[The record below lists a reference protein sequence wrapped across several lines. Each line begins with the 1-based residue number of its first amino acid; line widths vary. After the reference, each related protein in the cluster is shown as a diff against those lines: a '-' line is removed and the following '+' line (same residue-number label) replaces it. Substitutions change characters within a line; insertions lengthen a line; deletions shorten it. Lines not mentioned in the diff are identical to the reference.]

1 MKGADSSTGDSDV
14 DEAAERLAAL
24 DDVLGGHPSA
34 GPPDDDDF
42 AGRPGDTPRVGPSEV
57 DLLLLLN
64 QAGAEHRDTLQRPGR
79 AARTRV
85 GRFTL
90 LREVGR
96 GGFATVHEAVDAR
109 LHRRVALKIAHA
121 EPALAPRLHRR
132 FMREAELAAR
142 VVHPHVVTIH
152 EVGEDEGVVFIAAEF
167 CDGGSL
173 EGWLQ
178 SRPGPVAP
186 RTAAAVVR
194 ALAEGL
200 HTAHG
205 CGVIHRDIKP
215 ANVLLAT
222 ATSVPLLVDAEG
234 RGFAVKLG
242 DFGLGKLA
250 DEAVDGGQVTPL
262 SRAGDRVGTLAWMA
276 PEQADRTRG
285 PVGPHTDIYALG
297 LLLDR
302 MLTGRCRQEAEG
314 EAETL
319 RLILM
324 EEAVSPDR
332 VVGAVPAD
340 LAAVCLKCLAK
351 DPRER
356 YNSAA
361 EFAVDLSRFLEGR
374 PTAARPVTVFSRL
387 VKAARR
393 QPLLSGSL
401 VAACLAVLVGVF
413 LWLDGVGKQA
423 EIERRNTDLVR
434 HEAAGELRLGF
445 DALRNGSV
453 AGALERLR
461 ACRSID
467 PTLTDSLAGRWLV
480 ARLHGERRS
489 LLDVAAVRPDAN
501 AASPRGIH
509 VIAVS
514 SDGALLAAGR
524 ADGTLS
530 LARRSES
537 SGEPSWLHLPAHD
550 EINDVAFSPD
560 GVRVVTAGQ
569 DGAVHVWSTVNG
581 SLLASPAAG
590 EKPLYAAA
598 FSPDGTRLAWGGE
611 ARTITV
617 ADPAKP
623 SSPRVLAPFDA
634 DASTTPP
641 PDGEIEEIVW
651 LDDDRFVASCGK
663 RVAIV
668 RAADG
673 GIEREFKGLS
683 GVVGSLDLSPDRRL
697 LLCAGTDV
705 EPSLL
710 DLESGRVVLTLP
722 AHPNWIQGAIFSP
735 DGRTVATGCKDG
747 VIRRFE
753 VATGALERTHVGH
766 EGRLWDV
773 RFLPD
778 GTLLSA
784 GGDGTLREWLAT
796 APAACSGA
804 VEIGLDAG
812 TIADV
817 AFRPGA
823 AASSGA
829 SDGASDREAL
839 LLLKT
844 GKPLVASIPTGPVSV
859 AEGFDVV
866 GGRQVGAEP
875 HGPRMGVV
883 ASGRLFVFEHALAA
897 APTPVGERVSS
908 FTWVAD
914 GRLLSGG
921 WDGDLRVV
929 DAGLARSAVV
939 DQFTSSINCLELGG
953 PAGDLLAAGAG
964 EELRTYFLPES
975 GPPVRRS
982 REALVTQ
989 RVPGVRVMS
998 IAWSPDASH
1007 LAYGTSIG
1015 TVHIVDAATGAPI
1028 GTFANH
1034 VSTVHSL
1041 RWSRDGRALISADED
1056 AVRISDVATT
1066 AVLDELR
1073 PGWKIAAID
1082 LAPNAS
1088 GTGDAGLLVAG
1099 GARQESPTGRG
1110 EARLLWLDLG
1120 RRLAN

>member
-24 DDVLGGHPSA
+24 DDALGGHPSA
-34 GPPDDDDF
+34 GPQGGDDS
-42 AGRPGDTPRVGPSEV
+42 AGRHGDTPRVGPSEV

-64 QAGAEHRDTLQRPGR
+64 QAGAEHRDTLRRPDRGP
-79 AARTRV
+79 RTRV

-121 EPALAPRLHRR
+121 DPALAPRLHRR

-152 EVGEDEGVVFIAAEF
+152 EVGEDEGTVFIAEEF

-173 EGWLQ
+173 EDWLQ

-205 CGVIHRDIKP
+205 CGVTHRDIKP

-222 ATSVPLLVDAEG
+222 ATSVPLLSDAEG

-250 DEAVDGGQVTPL
+250 DEAVGGQVTPL

-285 PVGPHTDIYALG
+285 PVGPHTDVYALG

-302 MLTGRCRQEAEG
+302 MLTGRCRQAADG

-332 VVGAVPAD
+332 VVGTVPAD

-356 YNSAA
+356 YDSAA
-361 EFAVDLSRFLEGR
+361 EFAVDLSRFLDGR
-374 PTAARPVTVFSRL
+374 PTAARPVTALARL

-401 VAACLAVLVGVF
+401 AAAGVAALVGGL
-413 LWLDGVGKQA
+413 LWLDGAAKRA
-423 EIERRNTDLVR
+423 ELERRKTDLVR
-434 HEAAGELRLGF
+434 HEAAGELRLAF

-467 PTLTDSLAGRWLV
+467 PALADSLAGRWLV
-480 ARLHGERRS
+480 ARLHGERRL
-489 LLDVAAVRPDAN
+489 LLDVAAVRPDAF
-501 AASPRGIH
+501 AARPRGIH
-509 VIAVS
+509 VIAAS
-514 SDGALLAAGR
+514 PDGALLAAGR

-530 LARRSES
+530 LARRAE
-537 SGEPSWLHLPAHD
+537 SGEDPAWLHLPAHD

-560 GVRVVTAGQ
+560 GARVVTAGQ
-569 DGAVHVWSTVNG
+569 DGAVHVWSTANG
-581 SLLASPAAG
+581 SLLASPATG
-590 EKPLYAAA
+590 EKPLYAAG

-617 ADPAKP
+617 ADPADP
-623 SSPRVLAPFDA
+623 SSRRVLASFDA
-634 DASTTPP
+634 DASATPP
-641 PDGEIEEIVW
+641 ADGEIEAIAW
-651 LDDDRFVASCGK
+651 LDADRFVASCGK

-673 GIEREFKGLS
+673 RIEREFAGLR

-710 DLESGRVVLTLP
+710 DLESGSAVVTLP
-722 AHPNWIQGAIFSP
+722 AHPNWIQGAVFSP

-747 VIRRFE
+747 VVRRFD
-753 VATGALERTHVGH
+753 VATGTLERTHVGH

-773 RFLPD
+773 RFLAD

-784 GGDGTLREWLAT
+784 GGDGTLREWDT
-796 APAACSGA
+796 ITPAGCSGT
-804 VEIGLDAG
+804 VEIGIDAG
-812 TIADV
+812 ALVDAV
-817 AFRPGA
+817 FRPGPA
-823 AASSGA
+823 AAQGA
-829 SDGASDREAL
+829 ARDREAL
-839 LLLKT
+839 LLLET
-844 GKPLVASIPTGPVSV
+844 GRPLLVRIPSGAVS
-859 AEGFDVV
+859 ALEGFDVEE
-866 GGRQVGAEP
+866 GRQVGAEP
-875 HGPRMGVV
+875 HGPRTAVV
-883 ASGRLFVFEHALAA
+883 ASNRLFVFERSLAVD
-897 APTPVGERVSS
+897 PTPVGERVSC
-908 FTWVAD
+908 FTWMAD

-921 WDGDLRVV
+921 LEGDLRVV
-929 DAGLARSAVV
+929 DSGLTPSGVV
-939 DQFTSSINCLELGG
+939 DQLAGAVDSLEIGG
-953 PAGDLLAAGAG
+953 PAGDLLAVGVGA
-964 EELRTYFLPES
+964 EIRTYTLPAS
-975 GPPVRRS
+975 GPPVRRT

-989 RVPGVRVMS
+989 RVAGGKVMS
-998 IAWSPDASH
+998 IAWSPDATR

-1015 TVHIVDAATGAPI
+1015 TVHVVDAVTGAPV

-1041 RWSRDGRALISADED
+1041 RWSRDGRVLVSADDD

-1073 PGWKIAAID
+1073 PGWKVAAID
-1082 LAPNAS
+1082 LAPDAS
-1088 GTGDAGLLVAG
+1088 GSGDAALMVAG
-1099 GARQESPTGRG
+1099 GTRQAAATGRG

-1120 RRLAN
+1120 RRLAD